1 MGEVVVLVDYVLERG
16 EGVFEISVL
25 VMPEVGLCLKFRKAR
40 FEQVL

>member
-1 MGEVVVLVDYVLERG
+1 MGEVIVLVNNVLERG